1 MLDENIVTE
10 TPPLYNAYGR
20 IGSQIEV
27 PISGN
32 RQKRILY
39 GAINIHRGTVALLIA
54 EEWNKETHMAFLKM
68 IRKTWRG
75 WNIILFEDRGS
86 PHTAAKSC
94 ELARALGIKTRFLPK
109 ATPELNAMDD
119 LWKHVKKDALSNRKT
134 QSIDKS
140 ADDACAYI
148 LNLTPEERLK
158 KAGVL
163 SGKFWLT

>member
-1 MLDENIVTE
+1 MLDEIIVTE

-86 PHTAAKSC
+86 LISDNYT
-94 ELARALGIKTRFLPK
+94 
-109 ATPELNAMDD
+109 
-119 LWKHVKKDALSNRKT
+119 
-134 QSIDKS
+134 
-140 ADDACAYI
+140 
-148 LNLTPEERLK
+148 
-158 KAGVL
+158 
-163 SGKFWLT
+163 